1 MRVRSRVRESAKK
14 VMSRPM
20 ASFTTGKRLRTMKE
34 KTEEIALRIPFPFER
49 ASFGKSSEDIRFGK
63 LSGPIW
69 TKKVRTE
76 VTMIGIHLEVRPI
89 LKRTTKPKM
98 A

>member
-1 MRVRSRVRESAKK
+1 MTERAKK
-14 VMSRPM
+14 VISSPI
-20 ASFTTGKRLRTMKE
+20 AAFTTGKRVSTMKE

-49 ASFGKSSEDIRFGK
+49 ASFGKSSEEIRFGK

-69 TKKVRTE
+69 TKKVRRD
-76 VTMIGIHLEVRPI
+76 VTMIGVHLEARPI
-89 LKRTTKPKM
+89 LKKTTIPKM

>member
-1 MRVRSRVRESAKK
+1 MGMSVRRRVRERAKK
-14 VMSRPM
+14 VISSPM
-20 ASFTTGKRLRTMKE
+20 AAFTTGKRVRTTKE

-49 ASFGKSSEDIRFGK
+49 ASFGKSSEEMRFGK

-69 TKKVRTE
+69 TKKVRRE
-76 VTMIGIHLEVRPI
+76 VTMIGVHLE
-89 LKRTTKPKM
+89 